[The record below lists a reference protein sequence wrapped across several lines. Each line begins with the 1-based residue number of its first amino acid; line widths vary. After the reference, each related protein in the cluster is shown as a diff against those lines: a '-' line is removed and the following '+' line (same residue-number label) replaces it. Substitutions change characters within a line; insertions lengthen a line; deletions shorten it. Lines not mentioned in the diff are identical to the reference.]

1 MVRSQDGE
9 RLAFSIIVND
19 APSETRAK
27 RVENQIGTRLA
38 EFRRAAGEAPLVAA
52 ETPPP
57 SRRVLSAT
65 DRHRVAR
72 GENLTAIAYRYG
84 VTVDEILRVNPRVE
98 LHRIVAGQWLD
109 IPQRGGGG

>member
-1 MVRSQDGE
+1 
-9 RLAFSIIVND
+9 
-19 APSETRAK
+19 
-27 RVENQIGTRLA
+27 
-38 EFRRAAGEAPLVAA
+38 
-52 ETPPP
+52 
-57 SRRVLSAT
+57 LSAT